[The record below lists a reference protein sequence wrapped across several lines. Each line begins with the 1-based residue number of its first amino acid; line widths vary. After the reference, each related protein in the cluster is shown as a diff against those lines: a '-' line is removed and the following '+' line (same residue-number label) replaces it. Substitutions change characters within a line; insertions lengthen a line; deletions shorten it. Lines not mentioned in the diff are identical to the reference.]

1 MTRSTLFAIA
11 ALLAASLLSAPSQ
24 GQQPQPQPPAAG
36 ARPPAAAPQTPPAG
50 QPPAYR
56 PGGQQAAPAAGQAAG
71 QAGAQPGAGAAEE
84 SPPSG
89 EGPPWPVLVV
99 TSVETLRSHIKGHLE
114 IIRVRGLVT
123 SGGWGDPHLLP
134 ITQGE
139 PLDGVLDLIFQ
150 AHSPAGA
157 APLGPL
163 MPVEAILPI
172 EAGHP
177 YKAVRV
183 RGSTNAVTL
192 KTIPGYIEAPGY
204 EEGKAAKEDCATCMG
219 KYFVA
224 KGANPPAGVAA
235 DQIVREADLPWTLRV
250 IKPNDGLPSYT
261 FDPNRLTL
269 VLSDDG
275 RIVDAAWD

>member
-1 MTRSTLFAIA
+1 MTRSTLFALT

-24 GQQPQPQPPAAG
+24 GQQQPPAAG
-36 ARPPAAAPQTPPAG
+36 ARPPAAAPPAG
-50 QPPAYR
+50 QPPAYGQ
-56 PGGQQAAPAAGQAAG
+56 PGGQQAGQPAG
-71 QAGAQPGAGAAEE
+71 QPGAQQGAPSAEGQ
-84 SPPSG
+84 PQSG

-123 SGGWGDPHLLP
+123 SGGWVEPHLLP

-157 APLGPL
+157 EPLGPF

-172 EAGHP
+172 ESGHP
-177 YKAVRV
+177 YKAMRV

-192 KTIPGYIEAPGY
+192 KTIPGYAEAPGY
-204 EEGKAAKEDCATCMG
+204 EEAAAAKEDCAKCMG

-235 DQIVREADLPWTLRV
+235 DQIVREADLPWMLRV
-250 IKPNDGLPSYT
+250 IKPTDGVPSYT
-261 FDPNRLTL
+261 FNPNQLTL
-269 VLSDDG
+269 VLSEDG

>member
-1 MTRSTLFAIA
+1 MTRSKLFALA
-11 ALLAASLLSAPSQ
+11 TLLAATMLSAPAAP
-24 GQQPQPQPPAAG
+24 QQPPPAAG
-36 ARPPAAAPQTPPAG
+36 ARPPAAATPPAG
-50 QPPAYR
+50 QQPQA
-56 PGGQQAAPAAGQAAG
+56 GQQQGAP
-71 QAGAQPGAGAAEE
+71 QPGAPSAEGP
-84 SPPSG
+84 PPSG
-89 EGPPWPVLVV
+89 DGPPWPVLVV

-123 SGGWGDPHLLP
+123 SGAWSEPHLLP

-157 APLGPL
+157 EPLGPF

-172 EAGHP
+172 ESGHP

-204 EEGKAAKEDCATCMG
+204 AEGAPAKEDCAKCMG

-224 KGANPPAGVAA
+224 NGATPPAGVAA
-235 DQIVREADLPWTLRV
+235 DQIVREADLPWVLRV
-250 IKPNDGLPSYT
+250 IKPNDGVPSYT
-261 FDPNRLTL
+261 FNPNRLTL
-269 VLSDDG
+269 VLSEDG

>member
-1 MTRSTLFAIA
+1 
-11 ALLAASLLSAPSQ
+11 
-24 GQQPQPQPPAAG
+24 
-36 ARPPAAAPQTPPAG
+36 
-50 QPPAYR
+50 
-56 PGGQQAAPAAGQAAG
+56 
-71 QAGAQPGAGAAEE
+71 
-84 SPPSG
+84 
-89 EGPPWPVLVV
+89 VLVV
-99 TSVETLRSHIKGHLE
+99 TSVESLRSHIKGHLE
-114 IIRVRGLVT
+114 IIRVRGWVT
-123 SGGWGDPHLLP
+123 SGAWGEPHLLP

-157 APLGPL
+157 EPLGPF

-172 EAGHP
+172 ESGHP

-192 KTIPGYIEAPGY
+192 KTIPGYAEAPGY
-204 EEGKAAKEDCATCMG
+204 EEAAAAKEDCAKCMG

-235 DQIVREADLPWTLRV
+235 DQIVREADLPWKLRV
-250 IKPNDGLPSYT
+250 IKPNDGVPSYT
-261 FDPNRLTL
+261 FDPNQLTL
-269 VLSDDG
+269 VLSEDG

>member
-1 MTRSTLFAIA
+1 
-11 ALLAASLLSAPSQ
+11 
-24 GQQPQPQPPAAG
+24 
-36 ARPPAAAPQTPPAG
+36 
-50 QPPAYR
+50 
-56 PGGQQAAPAAGQAAG
+56 
-71 QAGAQPGAGAAEE
+71 
-84 SPPSG
+84 
-89 EGPPWPVLVV
+89 VLVV

-123 SGGWGDPHLLP
+123 SDGWGDPHLLP

-157 APLGPL
+157 APLGPF

-172 EAGHP
+172 ESGHP

-192 KTIPGYIEAPGY
+192 KTIPGYAEAAGY
-204 EEGKAAKEDCATCMG
+204 EEAAPAKQDCAKCLG

-235 DQIVREADLPWTLRV
+235 DQIVREADLPWVLRV
-250 IKPNDGLPSYT
+250 IQPTDGVPSYT
-261 FDPNRLTL
+261 FNPNRLTL

>member
-1 MTRSTLFAIA
+1 MTRSKLFALA
-11 ALLAASLLSAPSQ
+11 TLLAATMLSAPAAP
-24 GQQPQPQPPAAG
+24 QQPPPAAG
-36 ARPPAAAPQTPPAG
+36 ARPPAAATPAPAG
-50 QPPAYR
+50 QPPQA
-56 PGGQQAAPAAGQAAG
+56 GQQQGAQ
-71 QAGAQPGAGAAEE
+71 QAGGPSQPEGT
-84 SPPSG
+84 

-123 SGGWGDPHLLP
+123 SDGWGDPHLLP

-157 APLGPL
+157 APLGPF

-172 EAGHP
+172 ESGHP

-192 KTIPGYIEAPGY
+192 KTIPGYAEAAGY
-204 EEGKAAKEDCATCMG
+204 EEAAPAKQDCAKCLG

-235 DQIVREADLPWTLRV
+235 DQIVREADLPWVLRV
-250 IKPNDGLPSYT
+250 IQPTDGVPSYT
-261 FDPNRLTL
+261 FNPNRLTL
-269 VLSDDG
+269 VLSEDG